1 MPNPTEAPPHA
12 TPADA
17 TSATSRGDLIEE
29 LGTYSLPLMWTL
41 RQAAAR
47 AFDPLGFRTVRALL
61 LELIGR
67 GLAQPKDLSAALGL
81 VPPAVSTMISELEAR
96 GLITRQSDPSDGRR
110 VQLELTEA
118 GRTARARLNEA
129 WQHASLERLS
139 SFSEEELELC
149 VSLLR
154 KLMKQGPDVSS
165 QGSEGR
171 SQQPEGGPRSAPL

>member
-1 MPNPTEAPPHA
+1 MPNPNGAPTPVS
-12 TPADA
+12 PADA
-17 TSATSRGDLIEE
+17 APSTSRGELIEE

-118 GRTARARLNEA
+118 GRAARSKLNRA
-129 WQHASLERLS
+129 WQQASLERLS
-139 SFSEEELELC
+139 SLSDDELELC
-149 VSLLR
+149 LRLLR
-154 KLMKQGPDVSS
+154 KLMHEQP
-165 QGSEGR
+165 SEMR
-171 SQQPEGGPRSAPL
+171 SQAPEIGRRLEGQHL